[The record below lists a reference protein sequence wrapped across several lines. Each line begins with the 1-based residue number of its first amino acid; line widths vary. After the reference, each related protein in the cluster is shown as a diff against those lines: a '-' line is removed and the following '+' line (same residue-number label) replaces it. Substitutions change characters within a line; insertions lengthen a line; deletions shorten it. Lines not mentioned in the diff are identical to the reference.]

1 MVGVTELVGVCV
13 IDGVG
18 VGDGDEHGLE
28 TRHGLCLQLPPHI
41 CVTAIEAPVV
51 TVKLVIT

>member
-18 VGDGDEHGLE
+18 VGDGDGHGLE
-28 TRHGLCLQLPPHI
+28 TRHGLCLQPPPHI
-41 CVTAIEAPVV
+41 CVTAIAAPVV